1 VSKEPSQTK
10 LTSIYRGVLGIGAD
24 QYPPDYFQLLGID
37 RDETDVAKIEGA
49 ARQRAKALGKLFG
62 TEDERPARIILQR
75 LSKAKIC
82 LLDPQAH
89 KAYEHRLAARDANTP
104 TSHKPVQ
111 SEVLQAPKR
120 LASPPEMPPR
130 LPPLEQSK
138 NDLLLDTI
146 DLPAGIPKLRPVGRS
161 GQQRKPHVPPRPDD
175 SGPNH
180 QLSRLRKQLPLI
192 SIGIV
197 ILMCSILAVI
207 LWSMPSGLTSADKET
222 PATQPTP
229 EEHSQPTP
237 EEDSQPT
244 PEEDS
249 QPTPEEDS
257 QPTPEEHSQPT
268 PEEHSQPTPEEH
280 SQPTPEE
287 HSQPTPE
294 EHSQPTPEEDSQ
306 PTPPVFDPNPF
317 TVLPVAVSLPSFGP
331 ADSRIKSSA
340 GEPFA
345 IGTLGGT
352 SSADLKVTLRMAA
365 ANLPANQSFQLVKS
379 TRKNFGKAWECRTT
393 GSVSIGSGNDS
404 QRAIAL
410 LYFENDNVLRF
421 RWAKGAR
428 TAHAGQLRN
437 TVLELAAGQY
447 RHEVRLRPVL
457 TVRPVTLKFSDRVH
471 VQEIQ
476 GTSLPVSRDLFLEVT
491 RLGEFHVAAHMKPEN
506 GRADFG
512 EQVAIRLQDWEG
524 VEIRVR
530 HAGTEDEPKIT
541 VASFYQ
547 VGKTWHPLTIAGLEK
562 KRNKMRRTFEKNLL
576 KLDSLPAAID
586 QVSTGLLVANSTIPS
601 DLAQAGELVG
611 LIGRLERK
619 MASLEGTASRLQ
631 RSLPRTKK
639 VMERCESLL
648 AMISRL
654 DGKGRIHFRFAAKTG
669 AGMFDLLTTTMR

>member
-1 VSKEPSQTK
+1 MSKEPSQTK

-104 TSHKPVQ
+104 TFHKPVQ

-130 LPPLEQSK
+130 IPPLEQSK

-146 DLPAGIPKLRPVGRS
+146 DLPAGIPKFRPVGRS

-197 ILMCSILAVI
+197 ILMCSMLAVI

-229 EEHSQPTP
+229 EAHSQPTP
-237 EEDSQPT
+237 EENTQA
-244 PEEDS
+244 
-249 QPTPEEDS
+249 
-257 QPTPEEHSQPT
+257 
-268 PEEHSQPTPEEH
+268 
-280 SQPTPEE
+280 
-287 HSQPTPE
+287 TPE
-294 EHSQPTPEEDSQ
+294 EHSQPTPEEDTQPTPEEHSQ

-331 ADSRIKSSA
+331 ADSRIKPSA

-345 IGTLGGT
+345 IGALGGT
-352 SSADLKVTLRMAA
+352 SSADLEVTLRMAA
-365 ANLPANQSFQLVKS
+365 ANLPSNQSFQLVKS

-410 LYFENDNVLRF
+410 LYFESDNVLRF

-471 VQEIQ
+471 IQEIQ

-491 RLGEFHVAAHMKPEN
+491 RLGEFHVAAHMRPEN

-530 HAGTEDEPKIT
+530 HAGTQDEPKIT

-576 KLDSLPAAID
+576 KLDSLPAAIN

-601 DLAQAGELVG
+601 DPIQAGKLLG

-619 MASLEGTASRLQ
+619 MASLESTASRLQ
-631 RSLPRTKK
+631 SSLPRTKE

-669 AGMFDLLTTTMR
+669 AGMFDLLTTTLH

>member
-1 VSKEPSQTK
+1 MSKEPSQTK

-222 PATQPTP
+222 PAT
-229 EEHSQPTP
+229 
-237 EEDSQPT
+237 
-244 PEEDS
+244 
-249 QPTPEEDS
+249 
-257 QPTPEEHSQPT
+257 
-268 PEEHSQPTPEEH
+268 
-280 SQPTPEE
+280 
-287 HSQPTPE
+287 QPTPE

-547 VGKTWHPLTIAGLEK
+547 VGKTWHPLTIAGLEN

>member
-1 VSKEPSQTK
+1 MSKEPSQTK

-222 PATQPTP
+222 PAT
-229 EEHSQPTP
+229 
-237 EEDSQPT
+237 
-244 PEEDS
+244 
-249 QPTPEEDS
+249 
-257 QPTPEEHSQPT
+257 
-268 PEEHSQPTPEEH
+268 
-280 SQPTPEE
+280 
-287 HSQPTPE
+287 QPTPE